1 MWSFLPIH
9 TEMAC
14 GWKIAGEQRLRRLKI
29 SEKDLETND
38 NRITIFDPS
47 KTILMTDSDVLHSEC
62 NHLKMEI
69 KQMEREHATEIKT
82 LEKPRMR
89 FSQHQRCKNERRSRY
104 AGACDFQPDI
114 RGLWTNLSPS
124 VDVQK
129 LARSGNQLAR

>member
-82 LEKPRMR
+82 LEKPL
-89 FSQHQRCKNERRSRY
+89 HQKVEECVSVSIS
-104 AGACDFQPDI
+104 GAKMKGAQDMQGHVIF
-114 RGLWTNLSPS
+114 NLT
-124 VDVQK
+124 
-129 LARSGNQLAR
+129 